1 MKVKAKLK
9 KGNVSVKVLAK
20 SPMAGK
26 EEAAKKKIE
35 VEFITHMTAT
45 VNGKKVWE
53 ASTGPFLSKNPYMQF
68 VFNAA
73 AAGAKKATKLKLTGL
88 ITMVK
93 LKKQQ
98 RKLSSYFI

>member
-26 EEAAKKKIE
+26 EEAEKKKIK
-35 VEFITHMTAT
+35 VEFITHMTAK
-45 VNGKKVWE
+45 VNGKVVWE

-68 VFNAA
+68 LFNAEK
-73 AAGAKKATKLKLTGL
+73 AGAKKGDKVEVDWVDNTGKTKKGG
-88 ITMVK
+88 
-93 LKKQQ
+93 KKI
-98 RKLSSYFI
+98 K

>member
-26 EEAAKKKIE
+26 EEAEKKKIP
-35 VEFITHMTAT
+35 VEFITHMRAT
-45 VNGKKVWE
+45 VNGKMVWE

-68 VFNAA
+68 VFNGA
-73 AAGAKKATKLKLTGL
+73 AAGAKKGDKVEVNWVDNTGKTKKAS
-88 ITMVK
+88 
-93 LKKQQ
+93 KKI
-98 RKLSSYFI
+98 K

>member
-26 EEAAKKKIE
+26 EEAAKKKID

-45 VNGKKVWE
+45 VNGTVVWE

-68 VFNAA
+68 VFNAE
-73 AAGAKKATKLKLTGL
+73 AAGAKKGDKVEVSAIDNKGKTTKG
-88 ITMVK
+88 
-93 LKKQQ
+93 KK
-98 RKLSSYFI
+98 KIK